1 MSPKKPDDG
10 VTGREGFLEM
20 DERDAESAE
29 ADLGKDALAG
39 EDLGG
44 EANHETEHGQAAI
57 PGFREG
63 NEAETGSCFSHGSQ
77 LVA

>member
-1 MSPKKPDDG
+1 
-10 VTGREGFLEM
+10 
-20 DERDAESAE
+20 
-29 ADLGKDALAG
+29 LAG

-44 EANHETEHGQAAI
+44 EADHETEHGQAAI